1 MEKLIIRRA
10 VKNDAEKIIEYLNI
24 IGGESENLLFGE
36 NEFNISVESERSFI
50 ESMNSSDRNILL
62 VGVINEEIVGIS
74 SLQGYERERI
84 SHRGNIA
91 VSVKKKYW
99 HKGIATQMINEVIKF
114 AKSASITVIELEV
127 KAENTNAIALY
138 EKMGFEKIGVYKK
151 SVKINGEYY
160 NDYLMN
166 LYLD

>member
-1 MEKLIIRRA
+1 MRELIIRRL
-10 VKNDAEKIIEYLNI
+10 VKDDAEKVIEYLNL

-36 NEFNISVESERSFI
+36 NEFNIPVESERNFI
-50 ESMNSSDRNILL
+50 ESMNSSDRNIML
-62 VGVINEEIVGIS
+62 VGLIDKEIVSIA

-84 SHRGNIA
+84 SHRGNIG

-99 HKGIATQMINEVIKF
+99 HKGIATQMIDEVIKF
-114 AKSASITVIELEV
+114 AKSANITVIELEV

-138 EKMGFEKIGVYKK
+138 GKKGFEKIGVYKN
-151 SVKINGEYY
+151 SVKINGKYY